1 METEINK
8 MKQYPKITLREK
20 PISNGNKTLILDCY
34 FGNKSLLPS
43 EDNRTRVRHH
53 LGLHIF
59 AETTPERKTWN
70 KQVLEK
76 AAQILASKE
85 AEAKKLCDEDRF
97 SFSQL
102 FPTNNNDQARINT
115 YSVRLR
121 FRALSKK
128 RRSLYL
134 DFYIGED
141 SLVFQDTIITGRQK
155 YYLNQY
161 LEAENSKA
169 AKESNKNV
177 LKAAVVV
184 LESAISEIEEFIQN
198 SSQRIAISSNIE
210 DFL

>member
-1 METEINK
+1 MQ
-8 MKQYPKITLREK
+8 QYPKITLRKK

-43 EDNRTRVRHH
+43 EDTRTRVRHH
-53 LGLHIF
+53 LGLHLF
-59 AETTPERKTWN
+59 AETTQERKTWN

-76 AAQILASKE
+76 ATQLLALKE

-97 SFSQL
+97 SFARL
-102 FPTNNNDQARINT
+102 FPSNNNAKARINT

-121 FRALSKK
+121 FKALSKK

-141 SLVFQDTIITGRQK
+141 SLVFQDTNITGRQR
-155 YYLNQY
+155 YYLNLY
-161 LEAENSKA
+161 LEPENTRA
-169 AKESNKNV
+169 AKESNKEIFKEAV
-177 LKAAVVV
+177 LV
-184 LESAISEIEEFIQN
+184 LESAISKIGLFIQK